1 MTLILRSLRHM
12 LLLFKI
18 SRIAIMTRTIRME
31 VPAIALS
38 ILIGRYWTKSFIW
51 VTEYVF
57 NKEYVFVI
65 LLRER

>member
-18 SRIAIMTRTIRME
+18 SRIAIMTRTIMME